1 MVNMVPSMP
10 HANPQLASL
19 PLQLR
24 IPRVSQAIEQH
35 RSREREAVGAKPA
48 PASSIDARGSTVAPL
63 PELLGVGEIAARY
76 RCSPEAA
83 EAVMRTCG
91 AFAPAQALLVRSDRV
106 NDWEKSSVRDEPQH
120 ANRSHGGPDDAQL
133 LTATEVAAFCSCSRK
148 TIYRA
153 VGRGDLEATRLG
165 SQLRVSR
172 GSMMAWI
179 ATQARPRNHEQPPD
193 AHLDPPAQNAR
204 RIRSLVVAET
214 KA

>member
-1 MVNMVPSMP
+1 MP
-10 HANPQLASL
+10 RVDPQLTSQ
-19 PLQLR
+19 PMQLR

-35 RSREREAVGAKPA
+35 RSRERDALGAKPVL
-48 PASSIDARGSTVAPL
+48 ASPIDTRGSTVAPL

-106 NDWEKSSVRDEPQH
+106 DDWEKSSIDDEPH
-120 ANRSHGGPDDAQL
+120 NANRSHGEQEDAQL

-153 VGRGDLEATRLG
+153 VGRGDLKATRLG

-172 GSMMAWI
+172 ESLMAWI
-179 ATQARPRNHEQPPD
+179 ATQARPRPRNHEQPPD
-193 AHLDPPAQNAR
+193 AHLDPPAQSAR
-204 RIRSLVVAET
+204 QIRSLVVAET
-214 KA
+214 KT

>member
-1 MVNMVPSMP
+1 
-10 HANPQLASL
+10 
-19 PLQLR
+19 
-24 IPRVSQAIEQH
+24 
-35 RSREREAVGAKPA
+35 
-48 PASSIDARGSTVAPL
+48 
-63 PELLGVGEIAARY
+63 
-76 RCSPEAA
+76 
-83 EAVMRTCG
+83 MRTCG

-106 NDWEKSSVRDEPQH
+106 DDWEKANVGDEPQH
-120 ANRSHGGPDDAQL
+120 SNRSHGEPEDAQL

-153 VGRGDLEATRLG
+153 VGRGDLKATRLG

-172 GSMMAWI
+172 ESLMAWI
-179 ATQARPRNHEQPPD
+179 ATQARPRPRNHEQQPD